1 MTERLFDHANLMI
14 STVSL
19 QDAIERRKKAI
30 AEHRA
35 ALASTTRGV
44 GPHIQ
49 GKPPPVPSYG
59 ASRIQDVLQST
70 EQLSTVHATIAL
82 TGAVSRYK
90 MAARASSPRGE
101 QELTAV
107 HYSLSAAEAQKA
119 DVVALEAHADTQR
132 RDVVSRLFK
141 LRPQQRRLLASSSP
155 TKHVA
160 RLGAGP
166 VPGGELTVPP
176 RKGPAWTDSYP
187 HLSTQAASYAEK
199 KAARQRASAAA
210 HASALAGGLA
220 VVPSS
225 VVSVQTYTELL
236 QQHSPPP
243 SAAGA
248 FGVRKLNRPMSA
260 PNLVRVAP
268 SSRPGSAKP
277 PTATVPSA
285 GGGGGRP
292 QSAKPTVLVA
302 PATQVSPRQQQQQFN
317 HFPRSEGAAT
327 SQPAI
332 PAYAAPP
339 PATAPST
346 SSAAIVPTHRK
357 PPIAPPVEYARPT
370 SASGCM
376 NCGTDGRSSPG
387 HFAHGNVRW
396 RPAPTAPGAA
406 TMGQSASA
414 AVLGTRPQTA
424 SAATVST
431 SGAAADL
438 GGAVGNAIAAE
449 LEERAA
455 IAHTEKLL
463 EENERMRQEAKELM
477 SEREEEEQE
486 GRAYLAPAPSPAS
499 VRPSARPSK
508 EPRSE
513 GAPSLAPA
521 EAAAGAPAN
530 APSAAEA
537 MLDSANM
544 TETEKKAAK
553 RHQLAAKARRVL
565 KEFVRLRM
573 QDATA
578 FSVDKWSIS
587 GINFQKLAK
596 VALEISKISS
606 ALRTTDFFSDLGERQ
621 LFMMASA
628 GMRHKIDR
636 YGVLYREG
644 AAATCFYVLTGGAV
658 LEQSLDPVWKEPELK
673 PGKKREKGYRR
684 DRRTLECDK
693 RPGSTFTLFGMESVV
708 GRPRTSTISVL
719 GDGCEV
725 LKFPASNLNIR
736 RDGAAAIARKVFNSF
751 LEGELAATT
760 AFKGTLPRALKEA
773 VTMLVLDEVE
783 GGTTLYTEGNPGDKV
798 FFVMHGSV
806 KIYNKS
812 KLVATLTAEQGQATT
827 TEGGMPIFGHF
838 ALTERSPRQRKAVVA
853 MDSKLLV
860 LPLESWAAFTLAI
873 PDIKGRLKKRV
884 NADVG

>member
-1 MTERLFDHANLMI
+1 MVVRSERMVLSFVLCAFPSNTLLLFLSFETPRRCEHQNATFHVGTKSDLTVRGWPSAASAMTERLFDHANLMI

-277 PTATVPSA
+277 PTATVPS
-285 GGGGGRP
+285 GGGRP

-302 PATQVSPRQQQQQFN
+302 PATQVSPRQQQQFN

-346 SSAAIVPTHRK
+346 SSAAILPTHRK
-357 PPIAPPVEYARPT
+357 PPTAPPVEYARPT

-424 SAATVST
+424 SAAVST

-513 GAPSLAPA
+513 GAPSSAPA

-530 APSAAEA
+530 APS
-537 MLDSANM
+537 
-544 TETEKKAAK
+544 
-553 RHQLAAKARRVL
+553 
-565 KEFVRLRM
+565 
-573 QDATA
+573 
-578 FSVDKWSIS
+578 
-587 GINFQKLAK
+587 
-596 VALEISKISS
+596 
-606 ALRTTDFFSDLGERQ
+606 
-621 LFMMASA
+621 
-628 GMRHKIDR
+628 
-636 YGVLYREG
+636 
-644 AAATCFYVLTGGAV
+644 
-658 LEQSLDPVWKEPELK
+658 
-673 PGKKREKGYRR
+673 
-684 DRRTLECDK
+684 
-693 RPGSTFTLFGMESVV
+693 
-708 GRPRTSTISVL
+708 
-719 GDGCEV
+719 
-725 LKFPASNLNIR
+725 
-736 RDGAAAIARKVFNSF
+736 
-751 LEGELAATT
+751 
-760 AFKGTLPRALKEA
+760 
-773 VTMLVLDEVE
+773 
-783 GGTTLYTEGNPGDKV
+783 
-798 FFVMHGSV
+798 
-806 KIYNKS
+806 
-812 KLVATLTAEQGQATT
+812 
-827 TEGGMPIFGHF
+827 
-838 ALTERSPRQRKAVVA
+838 SPRRC
-853 MDSKLLV
+853 ST
-860 LPLESWAAFTLAI
+860 PRI
-873 PDIKGRLKKRV
+873 
-884 NADVG
+884 